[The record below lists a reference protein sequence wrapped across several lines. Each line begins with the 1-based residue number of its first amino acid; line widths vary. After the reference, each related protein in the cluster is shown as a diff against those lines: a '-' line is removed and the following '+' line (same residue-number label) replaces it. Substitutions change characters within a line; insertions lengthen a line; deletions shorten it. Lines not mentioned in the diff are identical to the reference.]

1 MERFDLRFFEIAEAD
16 WKDMS
21 STEWMQIIKNKVGDE
36 VGFETLPKLLNEG
49 RPLVI
54 KFGIDPTASN
64 IHIGHT
70 VPMML
75 VKAFLKKGHDIH
87 IIIGDFTAQ
96 IGDPSGR
103 NTERV
108 AMTSDDIMNNLKTY
122 K

>member
-75 VKAFLKKGHDIH
+75 VKAFLK
-87 IIIGDFTAQ
+87 
-96 IGDPSGR
+96 
-103 NTERV
+103 
-108 AMTSDDIMNNLKTY
+108 
-122 K
+122 